1 MRSQRRSLVRM
12 RRDRDD
18 GYVVSTDLERLDVDV
33 IHGFLR
39 TAYWSAGIPRAT
51 VERALAHSIPFGLY
65 EPGGSQCG
73 FARVV
78 SDRATFAYL
87 GDVFVL
93 PEHQGRGLGVWLV
106 ECVLAH
112 PELQG
117 LRKWHLATADA
128 HELYR
133 RFGFHPPRSP
143 EAQMFV
149 ERAPSELYDV
159 DPM

>member
-1 MRSQRRSLVRM
+1 M
-12 RRDRDD
+12 RRARDD
-18 GYVVSTDLERLDVDV
+18 GYVVSTDPGLLDLDVV
-33 IHGFLR
+33 HGFLR
-39 TAYWSAGIPRAT
+39 TAYWSTGIPRET
-51 VERALAHSIPFGLY
+51 VARALEYSMPFGLY
-65 EPGGSQCG
+65 APDGAQCG

-93 PEHQGRGLGVWLV
+93 HEHRGRGLGVWLV

-117 LRKWHLATADA
+117 LGKWHLATADA
-128 HELYR
+128 HALYE
-133 RFGFHPPRSP
+133 RFGFVAPRSP
-143 EAQMFV
+143 EAQLFV
-149 ERAPSELYDV
+149 ERPPGELYGV